1 MSTHVSRRRKHL
13 LGASLGV
20 AALLTV
26 AACSDSGSGSD
37 SNGGGDGGG
46 IGSEG
51 PVTVWTDS
59 GVDAQLVEQYLS
71 DWAEENGVDL
81 TVEHQVGE
89 EYQQTIQLALQTG
102 NGPDV
107 FAGNRTNVLIAAG
120 YVMPLDDFVTD
131 DIREAY
137 GELLEPPQPYM
148 TGGSLYTLPSS
159 ITTTRLAYN
168 RDIFTAAGLDPDDP
182 PETLGEMREAC
193 EAIVASTESSCV
205 GVPLNWNGFATWYVD
220 RMAASSDDDL
230 TVQGAFRLSE
240 QQYDFSVYE
249 PVIEFFREAV
259 AQGWAYPG
267 ASSVANDIIR
277 TEFAAGKIGM
287 VMSASW
293 DVGELNEVLN
303 TEMDWSASNIPVPDG
318 EEFVQ
323 NLGSSG
329 GGWAINAATEAPET
343 AGAMVMALASPE
355 LAEMNA
361 TEFATMP
368 IRPDVEMPDRDD
380 QLLDYAPT
388 ETDTPTLNSP
398 VAGLAIQGETYRD
411 VIVRLI
417 LGDEAI
423 APALEELTDRY
434 NAALEEAVADGSVNL
449 GDYEGS

>member
-1 MSTHVSRRRKHL
+1 MTRQQLRRRGRL
-13 LGASLGV
+13 LGVGATV
-20 AALLTV
+20 AALLAT
-26 AACSDSGSGSD
+26 AACGGPDTP
-37 SNGGGDGGG
+37 GGGTEGGG
-46 IGSEG
+46 VGSEG

-81 TVEHQVGE
+81 TVEHQVGN

-137 GELLEPPQPYM
+137 GDLLDPPQTYM
-148 TGGSLYTLPSS
+148 SGGSLYTLPSS

-168 RDIFTAAGLDPDDP
+168 RDIFTAAGLDPDAP

-193 EAIVASTESSCV
+193 EAIVAAGDASCV

-277 TEFAAGKIGM
+277 TEFAAGNIGM

-303 TEMDWSASNIPVPDG
+303 TEIGWSASNIPVPDG
-318 EEFVQ
+318 AEFVQ

-343 AGAMVMALASPE
+343 AGAIVMALASPE
-355 LAEMNA
+355 VAEMNA
-361 TEFATMP
+361 AEFATMP

-388 ETDTPTLNSP
+388 DTDNPTLNSP

-411 VIVRLI
+411 VLTALV
-417 LGDEAI
+417 LGDEEI
-423 APALEELTDRY
+423 APALQELTDRY
-434 NAALEEAVADGSVNL
+434 NAALDEAVEDGSVNL
-449 GDYEGS
+449 ADYAGS